1 MHFPHIMHTQF
12 EMQSMRLLLIK
23 LPVINEFIVHN
34 YCVRKIKYSDDNFF
48 TDIFACENHSQINY
62 CLEYRPSILFFLRSN
77 YVQ

>member
-34 YCVRKIKYSDDNFF
+34 YCVRKIKYSDDIQDN
-48 TDIFACENHSQINY
+48 N
-62 CLEYRPSILFFLRSN
+62 
-77 YVQ
+77 